1 MFFYCPSLI
10 EDDVKVGEGLG
21 PDEEAVLGLRR
32 HPFHHSV
39 PPLHLL
45 PLPAL
50 HLHLQ
55 LLLDDVAV
63 GQELLVLL
71 DPPQLT
77 IFLSMSAGANSL
89 DSALEN
95 RLRLPDKG
103 MIICSESYLLSLL
116 VFLVALTHGQR
127 TFCR

>member
-1 MFFYCPSLI
+1 MFVDCFSLI

-45 PLPAL
+45 PA
-50 HLHLQ
+50 LHLQ

-71 DPPQLT
+71 DPPQLP
-77 IFLSMSAGANSL
+77 IFLRMAAGANSL
-89 DSALEN
+89 NSALEN
-95 RLRLPDKG
+95 RLRLPGQG
-103 MIICSESYLLSLL
+103 MIICSESYLLSLF
-116 VFLVALTHGQR
+116 VFLVALTHGPR